1 MHIHIYMYTYMY
13 LYAHI
18 CIYLYTY
25 TYFYTH
31 ISTSIYIYIHS
42 ICMGSLHVDF
52 ILGYIWLFW
61 VTLLIPP
68 HKVSFKMARV
78 HSPTHGDV
86 HPSC

>member
-1 MHIHIYMYTYMY
+1 MFIYMHIYVYICTHIHLFIHIY
-13 LYAHI
+13 LHQ
-18 CIYLYTY
+18 
-25 TYFYTH
+25 
-31 ISTSIYIYIHS
+31 YIYIHS

>member
-1 MHIHIYMYTYMY
+1 MYIFVHIY
-13 LYAHI
+13 I
-18 CIYLYTY
+18 FLYTY
-25 TYFYTH
+25 
-31 ISTSIYIYIHS
+31 IYINIYIHS